1 LLSGFLFYLK
11 STESQGWRRIAWLVG
26 LTAITTVGVFSK
38 ESAVAVLGVVVLFE
52 FAWWKERRQLQ
63 GVLLGCAAIAPAFLA
78 LFYQRSVV
86 LANSPPFLV
95 AENPFVDNPLVGA
108 HFLEARLTS
117 IAIMA
122 MYLRLLV
129 WPARLSCDY
138 SYATILPAK
147 GGLWDWIDWIAVAA
161 VIAVVAW
168 QFTRNKVLFFFA
180 TFAFVT
186 FVPVSNLLFPIGT
199 IMAERFLY
207 LPAAGFAFCLVLVVY
222 SMSERLG
229 HRAAAPVVLCL
240 IIAALGFRTWQRNLD
255 WRDDITLWTSA
266 VQSVLESYKGHA
278 ALAQALYQSDP
289 TNSNIDRVIEEAE
302 KSLAILDP
310 LPDALNIVDV
320 YENAGK
326 FYLRK
331 GFLRAQSGP
340 DGRTA
345 DSLES
350 VQDYQRAQQLLKRGV
365 SIAKA
370 FDDAFRKCE
379 RARGKSDFEI
389 PLTGSPS
396 LYADLSA
403 NSMRLG
409 DQKTAFDSALYARL
423 LDPQN
428 PDNYKILGAILTSEG
443 RKEDAAVMLLEGLM
457 TSGDS
462 EFLEQLRRVHRAGV
476 DPKGC
481 AIVQGVSGELLN
493 NSCEPAHNEICGAL
507 LDLMLVYRR
516 ELRSNLVDQTKES
529 AREHGCPAGPLE

>member
-1 LLSGFLFYLK
+1 
-11 STESQGWRRIAWLVG
+11 
-26 LTAITTVGVFSK
+26 
-38 ESAVAVLGVVVLFE
+38 
-52 FAWWKERRQLQ
+52 
-63 GVLLGCAAIAPAFLA
+63 
-78 LFYQRSVV
+78 
-86 LANSPPFLV
+86 
-95 AENPFVDNPLVGA
+95 
-108 HFLEARLTS
+108 
-117 IAIMA
+117 
-122 MYLRLLV
+122 
-129 WPARLSCDY
+129 
-138 SYATILPAK
+138 
-147 GGLWDWIDWIAVAA
+147 
-161 VIAVVAW
+161 
-168 QFTRNKVLFFFA
+168 
-180 TFAFVT
+180 
-186 FVPVSNLLFPIGT
+186 
-199 IMAERFLY
+199 
-207 LPAAGFAFCLVLVVY
+207 VLVVY

-229 HRAAAPVVLCL
+229 HRAAGPVVLCL

-255 WRDDITLWTSA
+255 WRDDITLWTLA
-266 VQSVLESYKGHA
+266 VQSVPESYKGHA

-370 FDDAFRKCE
+370 FDDAFRRCE

-409 DQKTAFDSALYARL
+409 DQKTAFDAALYARL
-423 LDPQN
+423 LDPRN

-443 RKEDAAVMLLEGLM
+443 RKEDAAVMLVEGLM

-462 EFLEQLRRVHRAGV
+462 EFLEQLRRVYRAGV

-516 ELRSNLVDQTKES
+516 ELRSNLADQTKES